1 MAKLG
6 NLQGLSD
13 LAKAATGKKGK
24 EVIAINIEN
33 VVSKEQ
39 IRKKF
44 KNIDEL
50 AISMKEEGQQS
61 PVIVYP
67 KDENGKYVIQK
78 GERRWRALQAAG
90 IKTIDIMVNDKEL
103 SELDET
109 AGELIENIQRDD
121 LTPLEIAYALKV
133 FADSGWRQKAIAQ
146 RIGKNAIFVST
157 HLSLLKLPAC
167 VRELYDN
174 DICSD
179 TETLNNLRLLYDLNE
194 EQCSAVCINALD
206 EGITRKQSRDLLND
220 ARRIAE
226 EASSSQDSDAVEGE
240 AQGSTNIM
248 NTFEANDAGDAG
260 EANDAGDA
268 GDSIAP
274 GPGANNGNEDAL
286 PAIEKDK
293 GWKPVEASE
302 LIIVVNVLTET
313 DVVRG
318 ILLLDRACQ
327 NPEEVWVRVAN
338 GKSEK
343 KVKVLTSDIEI
354 VSMGTL

>member
-13 LAKAATGKKGK
+13 LAKAATGKRGK
-24 EVIAINIEN
+24 EVLAIKIED

-50 AISMKEEGQQS
+50 ATSMKEEGQQS

-67 KDENGKYVIQK
+67 KNENGKYVIQK

-90 IKTIDIMVNDKEL
+90 IQTIDIMVNDKEL
-103 SELDET
+103 SEVDET

-133 FADSGWRQKAIAQ
+133 FADAGWKQKAIAQ
-146 RIGKNAIFVST
+146 RIGKSTIFVST
-157 HLSLLKLPAC
+157 HLSLLKLPVC

-179 TETLNNLRLLYDLNE
+179 TETLNNLRLLFNLNE
-194 EQCSAVCINALD
+194 EQCSAVCINALED
-206 EGITRKQSRDLLND
+206 GITRKQSRDLLND
-220 ARRIAE
+220 AKRILE
-226 EASSSQDSDAVEGE
+226 EANSSQNDNVVDGNFTNNIDDQNAFE
-240 AQGSTNIM
+240 AQFGA
-248 NTFEANDAGDAG
+248 EAGDNQDAL
-260 EANDAGDA
+260 EAPSSTTTNDY
-268 GDSIAP
+268 
-274 GPGANNGNEDAL
+274 EDAL
-286 PAIEKDK
+286 PALPKDK
-293 GWKPVEASE
+293 DWKPVEAKE

-318 ILLLDRACQ
+318 ILLLDRACLD
-327 NPEEVWVRVAN
+327 PKEVWVKVLD
-338 GKSEK
+338 GKAEK